1 MPRPKRTNKPLPQLQ
16 HRATGRAKRGITA
29 SVARVVAQNTPTI
42 ELKIDQLPIADHDLF
57 RQCRVAA
64 YKTLVAL

>member
-1 MPRPKRTNKPLPQLQ
+1 MPRAKRTNKQLPQMQ
-16 HRATGRAKRGITA
+16 RRATGRAKRGVVA
-29 SVARVVAQNTPTI
+29 SVARVVEQNTPTI
-42 ELKIDQLPIADHDLF
+42 ELKMDQLPIADHDLF

>member
-1 MPRPKRTNKPLPQLQ
+1 MPRAKRTNKPLPQIK
-16 HRATGRAKRGITA
+16 HRATGRAKRGVA
-29 SVARVVAQNTPTI
+29 ALVARVVEQNTPTI
-42 ELKIDQLPIADHDLF
+42 ELKIDQLPIVDHDLF